1 MERKKARLE
10 LDNGQVLE
18 GWSFGYDGPATGEV
32 VFSTSMV
39 GYPESL
45 TDPSFQG
52 QILCVSYPLV
62 GNYGTPDMSTGPD
75 GLSLRAESER
85 IHVRGL
91 VIADYSENYSHWDA
105 VESLGDWLKREQVPG
120 LSGIDTRALTRMIR
134 EQGVMPG
141 RIVIDGDFSTPPAA
155 PLEMTKNLSSRP
167 SAAPHLSFRSSAA
180 PHLSF
185 RPSEAPH
192 LSFRPSEARGE
203 ICENLVAQVSCK
215 EVLRYGSGPKRVVL
229 VDCGVKHNILRC
241 LIDRNIE
248 VVRVPWDYDFTE
260 MDYDGL
266 FLSNGPG
273 DPAVCTETIAHLRK
287 ALQGDRPVFGVCLGS
302 QLMALAAGAKT
313 FKLPYGHRS
322 HNQPVRRVGTDRC
335 YITSQNHGYAVD
347 PATLPE
353 GWEPFFVNLNDG
365 TNEGIRHIAKPFF
378 ATQFHPEASGGPVDT
393 EFLFDDFL
401 SLL

>member
-1 MERKKARLE
+1 MERKKAKLV
-10 LDNGQVLE
+10 LGNGRTLE

-45 TDPSFQG
+45 TDPSFEG

-62 GNYGTPDMSTGPD
+62 GNYGIPDMATGPD
-75 GLSLRAESER
+75 GLVLRAESER

-105 VESLGDWLKREQVPG
+105 VESLGDWLKREKVPG
-120 LSGIDTRALTRMIR
+120 ISGVDTRALTRMIR
-134 EQGVMPG
+134 EEGVMPG
-141 RIVIDGDFSTPPAA
+141 EIVIDGDAAAA
-155 PLEMTKNLSSRP
+155 PVTDHPVS
-167 SAAPHLSFRSSAA
+167 
-180 PHLSF
+180 
-185 RPSEAPH
+185 
-192 LSFRPSEARGE
+192 
-203 ICENLVAQVSCK
+203 IVSCK
-215 EVLRYGSGPKRVVL
+215 EVLHYGKGPKRVVL

-241 LIDRNIE
+241 LVSRGIE

-260 MDYDGL
+260 MDCNGL

-273 DPAVCTETIAHLRK
+273 DPAVCTATIEHLRK

-322 HNQPVRRVGTDRC
+322 HNQPVRIVGTDRC

-347 PATLPE
+347 PTTLPA
-353 GWEPFFVNLNDG
+353 GWEPYFVNLNDG
-365 TNEGIRHIAKPFF
+365 TNEGVRHLTKPFF

-393 EFLFDDFL
+393 EFLFDDFI

>member
-1 MERKKARLE
+1 MTRKPAQLRLG
-10 LDNGQVLE
+10 NGRVLE
-18 GWSFGYDGPATGEV
+18 GWSFGYDGPASGEV

-105 VESLGDWLKREQVPG
+105 VESLGDWLKREHVPG
-120 LSGIDTRALTRMIR
+120 ISGIDTRALTRMIR
-134 EQGVMPG
+134 EEGVMPG
-141 RIVIDGDFSTPPAA
+141 EIVIGGDFSTP
-155 PLEMTKNLSSRP
+155 LEMTNNP
-167 SAAPHLSFRSSAA
+167 
-180 PHLSF
+180 SF
-185 RPSEAPH
+185 RPSEVSP

-203 ICENLVAQVSCK
+203 ISENLVSQVSCK
-215 EVLRYGSGPKRVVL
+215 EVLHYGKGQKRAVL

-241 LIDRNIE
+241 LVSRGIE
-248 VVRVPWDYDFTE
+248 VVRVPWDYDFTG

-273 DPAVCTETIAHLRK
+273 DPAVCTETIAHLRQ

-347 PATLPE
+347 PATLPA

>member
-1 MERKKARLE
+1 MERKKAKL
-10 LDNGQVLE
+10 LLGNGRTME

-45 TDPSFQG
+45 TDPSFEG

-62 GNYGTPDMSTGPD
+62 GNYGIPDMAVGPD
-75 GLSLRAESER
+75 GLALRAESER

-105 VESLGDWLKREQVPG
+105 VESLGDWLKREKVPG
-120 LSGIDTRALTRMIR
+120 ISGIDTRALTRMIR
-134 EQGVMPG
+134 EEGVMPG
-141 RIVIDGDFSTPPAA
+141 EIVIEGEVAAA
-155 PLEMTKNLSSRP
+155 PVTDHPVS
-167 SAAPHLSFRSSAA
+167 
-180 PHLSF
+180 
-185 RPSEAPH
+185 
-192 LSFRPSEARGE
+192 
-203 ICENLVAQVSCK
+203 IVSCK
-215 EVLRYGSGPKRVVL
+215 EVLHYGKGLKRVVL

-241 LIDRNIE
+241 LIERDIE
-248 VVRVPWDYDFTE
+248 VVRVPWDYDFTG

-273 DPAVCTETIAHLRK
+273 DPAVCTETIDHLRK

-365 TNEGIRHIAKPFF
+365 TNEGIRHLSKPFF

-393 EFLFDDFL
+393 EFLFDDFI

>member
-1 MERKKARLE
+1 MTRKKAELRLG
-10 LDNGQVLE
+10 NGRVLE

-120 LSGIDTRALTRMIR
+120 ISGIDTRLLTRMIR
-134 EQGVMPG
+134 EEGVMPG
-141 RIVIDGDFSTPPAA
+141 EIVIGGDFSTSPSAS
-155 PLEMTKNLSSRP
+155 LEMTNNP
-167 SAAPHLSFRSSAA
+167 
-180 PHLSF
+180 SF
-185 RPSEAPH
+185 RPSEASP

-203 ICENLVAQVSCK
+203 ISENLVAQVSCK
-215 EVLRYGSGPKRVVL
+215 EVLHYGKGPKRVVL

-241 LIDRNIE
+241 LVSRGIE
-248 VVRVPWDYDFTE
+248 VVRVPWDYDFT
-260 MDYDGL
+260 
-266 FLSNGPG
+266 
-273 DPAVCTETIAHLRK
+273 
-287 ALQGDRPVFGVCLGS
+287 
-302 QLMALAAGAKT
+302 
-313 FKLPYGHRS
+313 
-322 HNQPVRRVGTDRC
+322 
-335 YITSQNHGYAVD
+335 GYARRCRRTGRSSVC
-347 PATLPE
+347 AW
-353 GWEPFFVNLNDG
+353 G
-365 TNEGIRHIAKPFF
+365 
-378 ATQFHPEASGGPVDT
+378 AS
-393 EFLFDDFL
+393 
-401 SLL
+401 

>member
-10 LDNGQVLE
+10 LSNGQVLE
-18 GWSFGYDGPATGEV
+18 GWSFGFDGPAVGEV

-45 TDPSFQG
+45 TDPSFEG

-62 GNYGTPDMSTGPD
+62 GNYGIPDMGTGPD
-75 GLSLRAESER
+75 GLTLRAESER

-105 VESLGDWLKREQVPG
+105 VESLGDWLRRERVPG
-120 LSGIDTRALTRMIR
+120 ISGIDTRALTRMIR
-134 EQGVMPG
+134 EEGVMPG
-141 RIVIDGDFSTPPAA
+141 RIVVDGELPGGDFA
-155 PLEMTKNLSSRP
+155 P
-167 SAAPHLSFRSSAA
+167 
-180 PHLSF
+180 
-185 RPSEAPH
+185 
-192 LSFRPSEARGE
+192 GE
-203 ICENLVAQVSCK
+203 HLVAQVSCRD
-215 EVLRYGSGPKRVVL
+215 VLRYGQGRKRVVL

-241 LIDRNIE
+241 LVSRGVE
-248 VVRVPWDYDFTE
+248 VVRVPWDYDFTG

-273 DPAVCTETIAHLRK
+273 DPAVCTETIGHLRK
-287 ALQGDRPVFGVCLGS
+287 ALTEDRPVFGVCLGS
-302 QLMALAAGAKT
+302 QLMALAAGATT

-335 YITSQNHGYAVD
+335 FITSQNHGYAVN
-347 PATLPE
+347 PATLPA

-365 TNEGIRHIAKPFF
+365 TNEGIRHLEKPFF

>member
-1 MERKKARLE
+1 MERKKATL
-10 LDNGQVLE
+10 LLGNGRKME

-45 TDPSFQG
+45 TDPSFEG

-62 GNYGTPDMSTGPD
+62 GNYGIPDMATGPD
-75 GLSLRAESER
+75 GLALRAESER

-105 VESLGDWLKREQVPG
+105 VESLGDWLKREHVPG
-120 LSGIDTRALTRMIR
+120 ISGIDTRALTRMIR
-134 EQGVMPG
+134 EDGVMPG
-141 RIVIDGDFSTPPAA
+141 EIVIEGKPAA
-155 PLEMTKNLSSRP
+155 TPVTDHPVS
-167 SAAPHLSFRSSAA
+167 
-180 PHLSF
+180 
-185 RPSEAPH
+185 
-192 LSFRPSEARGE
+192 
-203 ICENLVAQVSCK
+203 IVSCK
-215 EVLRYGSGPKRVVL
+215 EVLHYGKGPKRVVL

-241 LIDRNIE
+241 LIERDIE
-248 VVRVPWDYDFTE
+248 VVRVPWDYDFTG

-273 DPAVCTETIAHLRK
+273 DPAVCTETIAHLRQ

-365 TNEGIRHIAKPFF
+365 TNEGIRHLSKPFF

-393 EFLFDDFL
+393 EFLFDDFI

>member
-1 MERKKARLE
+1 MTRKPAKL
-10 LDNGQVLE
+10 LLGNGRTLE

-45 TDPSFQG
+45 TDPSFEG

-62 GNYGTPDMSTGPD
+62 GNYGIPDMAAGPD
-75 GLSLRAESER
+75 GLALRAESER

-105 VESLGDWLKREQVPG
+105 VESLGDWLRREHVPG
-120 LSGIDTRALTRMIR
+120 ISGIDTRALTRMIR
-134 EQGVMPG
+134 EEGVMQG
-141 RIVIDGDFSTPPAA
+141 EIVIDSCHSEEG
-155 PLEMTKNLSSRP
+155 EVRRENLT
-167 SAAPHLSFRSSAA
+167 
-180 PHLSF
+180 
-185 RPSEAPH
+185 
-192 LSFRPSEARGE
+192 
-203 ICENLVAQVSCK
+203 ENLVARVSCR
-215 EVLRYGSGPKRVVL
+215 EVLHYGKGPKRVVL

-241 LIDRNIE
+241 LVGRNIE
-248 VVRVPWDYDFTE
+248 VVRVPWDYDFTG

-273 DPAVCTETIAHLRK
+273 DPAVCRATIDHLRK

-353 GWEPFFVNLNDG
+353 GWEPFFENLNDG
-365 TNEGIRHIAKPFF
+365 TNEGVRHIEKPFF

>member
-1 MERKKARLE
+1 MTRKPAQLRLG
-10 LDNGQVLE
+10 NGRVLE
-18 GWSFGYDGPATGEV
+18 GWSFGYDGPASGEV

-105 VESLGDWLKREQVPG
+105 VESLGDWLKREHVPG
-120 LSGIDTRALTRMIR
+120 ISGIDTRALTRMIR
-134 EQGVMPG
+134 EEGVMPG
-141 RIVIDGDFSTPPAA
+141 EIVIGGDFSTP
-155 PLEMTKNLSSRP
+155 LEMTNNP
-167 SAAPHLSFRSSAA
+167 
-180 PHLSF
+180 SF
-185 RPSEAPH
+185 RPSEVSP

-203 ICENLVAQVSCK
+203 ISENLVSQVSCK
-215 EVLRYGSGPKRVVL
+215 EVLPYGKGPKRVVL

-241 LIDRNIE
+241 LVSRGIE
-248 VVRVPWDYDFTE
+248 VVRVPWDYDFTG

-287 ALQGDRPVFGVCLGS
+287 ALQGDRPIFGVCLGS

-347 PATLPE
+347 PDTLPA

>member
-75 GLSLRAESER
+75 GLSLHAESER

-120 LSGIDTRALTRMIR
+120 ISGIDTRALTRMIR
-134 EQGVMPG
+134 GEGVMPG
-141 RIVIDGDFSTPPAA
+141 RIVIDGCPSREA
-155 PLEMTKNLSSRP
+155 EESSG
-167 SAAPHLSFRSSAA
+167 H
-180 PHLSF
+180 
-185 RPSEAPH
+185 
-192 LSFRPSEARGE
+192 
-203 ICENLVAQVSCK
+203 LVAQVSCR
-215 EVLRYGSGPKRVVL
+215 EVLHYGKGSKRVVL

-241 LIDRNIE
+241 LIDRNIK
-248 VVRVPWDYDFTE
+248 VVRVPWDYDFTG

-273 DPAVCTETIAHLRK
+273 DPAVCTETITHLRQ

-365 TNEGIRHIAKPFF
+365 TNEGIRHLTKPFF

>member
-75 GLSLRAESER
+75 GLSLHAESER

-120 LSGIDTRALTRMIR
+120 ISGIDTRALTRMIR
-134 EQGVMPG
+134 GEGVMQG
-141 RIVIDGDFSTPPAA
+141 RIVIDGCRSNGA
-155 PLEMTKNLSSRP
+155 EESSG
-167 SAAPHLSFRSSAA
+167 H
-180 PHLSF
+180 
-185 RPSEAPH
+185 
-192 LSFRPSEARGE
+192 
-203 ICENLVAQVSCK
+203 LVAQVSCR
-215 EVLRYGSGPKRVVL
+215 EVLHYGKGSKRVVL

-248 VVRVPWDYDFTE
+248 VVRVPWDYDFTG

-273 DPAVCTETIAHLRK
+273 DPAVCTETITHLRQ

-365 TNEGIRHIAKPFF
+365 TNEGIRHLTKPFF

>member
-10 LDNGQVLE
+10 LANGRVLD
-18 GWSFGYDGPATGEV
+18 GWSFGYDGPAVGEV

-45 TDPSFQG
+45 TDPSFEG

-62 GNYGTPDMSTGPD
+62 GNYGIPDMSSGPD
-75 GLSLRAESER
+75 GLVLHAESER

-105 VESLGDWLKREQVPG
+105 VESLSDWLRRERVPG
-120 LSGIDTRALTRMIR
+120 ISGIDTRALTRMIR
-134 EQGVMPG
+134 EEGVMPG
-141 RIVIDGDFSTPPAA
+141 RIIVEGGSASSPSDEGDAQGSNLLVPA
-155 PLEMTKNLSSRP
+155 
-167 SAAPHLSFRSSAA
+167 
-180 PHLSF
+180 
-185 RPSEAPH
+185 
-192 LSFRPSEARGE
+192 
-203 ICENLVAQVSCK
+203 VSCR
-215 EVLRYGSGPKRVVL
+215 EVIRYGQGSKRVVL

-241 LIDRNIE
+241 LVGRGME
-248 VVRVPWDYDFTE
+248 VVRVPWDYDFTG

-273 DPAVCTETIAHLRK
+273 DPAVCTETITHLQK
-287 ALQGDRPVFGVCLGS
+287 ALQEDRPIFGVCLGS
-302 QLMALAAGAKT
+302 QIMALAAGAKT

-335 YITSQNHGYAVD
+335 FITSQNHGYAVNPD
-347 PATLPE
+347 TLPD
-353 GWEPFFVNLNDG
+353 GWEPFFENLNDG
-365 TNEGIRHIAKPFF
+365 TNEGIRHLTKPFF

-393 EFLFDDFL
+393 EFLFDDFI

>member
-1 MERKKARLE
+1 MERKKAKLVLAGGRT
-10 LDNGQVLE
+10 LE

-45 TDPSFQG
+45 TDPSFEG

-62 GNYGTPDMSTGPD
+62 GNYGIPDMAAGPD
-75 GLSLRAESER
+75 GLVLRAESER

-105 VESLGDWLKREQVPG
+105 VESLGDWLKRERVPG
-120 LSGIDTRALTRMIR
+120 ISGVDTRALTRMIR
-134 EQGVMPG
+134 EEGVMPG
-141 RIVIDGDFSTPPAA
+141 EIVIDGTVAAA
-155 PLEMTKNLSSRP
+155 PVTDHP
-167 SAAPHLSFRSSAA
+167 
-180 PHLSF
+180 
-185 RPSEAPH
+185 
-192 LSFRPSEARGE
+192 
-203 ICENLVAQVSCK
+203 VAIVSCK
-215 EVLRYGSGPKRVVL
+215 EVLHYGKGSKRVVL

-241 LIDRNIE
+241 LVSRGME
-248 VVRVPWDYDFTE
+248 VVRVPWDYDFTG

-273 DPAVCTETIAHLRK
+273 DPSVCTETIAHLRK

-302 QLMALAAGAKT
+302 QLLALAAGAKT

-322 HNQPVRRVGTDRC
+322 HNQPVRRVGTDHC
-335 YITSQNHGYAVD
+335 FITSQNHGYAVD
-347 PATLPE
+347 PTTLPD
-353 GWEPFFVNLNDG
+353 GWEPFFENLNDG
-365 TNEGIRHIAKPFF
+365 TNEGIRHLTKPFF

-393 EFLFDDFL
+393 EFLFDDFI

>member
-75 GLSLRAESER
+75 GLSLHAESER

-91 VIADYSENYSHWDA
+91 VIADYSEKYSHWDA
-105 VESLGDWLKREQVPG
+105 VESLGDWLKRERVPG

-141 RIVIDGDFSTPPAA
+141 RIVIDDC
-155 PLEMTKNLSSRP
+155 
-167 SAAPHLSFRSSAA
+167 
-180 PHLSF
+180 
-185 RPSEAPH
+185 PSE
-192 LSFRPSEARGE
+192 EAADPRE
-203 ICENLVAQVSCK
+203 HLVAQVSCQ
-215 EVLRYGSGPKRVVL
+215 EVLHYGKGSKRVVL

-241 LIDRNIE
+241 LIDRDVE
-248 VVRVPWDYDFTE
+248 AVRVPWDYDFSG

-287 ALQGDRPVFGVCLGS
+287 ALEGDRPIFGVCLGS
-302 QLMALAAGAKT
+302 QLLALAAGAKT

-347 PATLPE
+347 PTTLPA

-365 TNEGIRHIAKPFF
+365 TNEGIRHLSKPFF

>member
-10 LDNGQVLE
+10 LGNGRVME
-18 GWSFGYDGPATGEV
+18 GWSFGYDGPASGEV

-105 VESLGDWLKREQVPG
+105 VESLGDWLKREQVPA

-134 EQGVMPG
+134 EEGVMPG
-141 RIVIDGDFSTPPAA
+141 RIVIDGCHAEEAA
-155 PLEMTKNLSSRP
+155 CGR
-167 SAAPHLSFRSSAA
+167 
-180 PHLSF
+180 
-185 RPSEAPH
+185 
-192 LSFRPSEARGE
+192 
-203 ICENLVAQVSCK
+203 CENLVSQVSCK
-215 EVLRYGSGPKRVVL
+215 EVLHYGQGPKRVVL

-241 LIDRNIE
+241 LVGRGIE
-248 VVRVPWDYDFTE
+248 VVRVPWDYDFTG

-273 DPAVCTETIAHLRK
+273 DPAVCTETVAHLRK

-322 HNQPVRRVGTDRC
+322 HNQPVRRVGTDMC
-335 YITSQNHGYAVD
+335 FITSQNHGYAVD
-347 PATLPE
+347 PTTLPA
-353 GWEPFFVNLNDG
+353 GWEPFFENLNDG
-365 TNEGIRHIAKPFF
+365 TNEGVRHKEKPFF

-393 EFLFDDFL
+393 EFLFDDFI

>member
-1 MERKKARLE
+1 MMERKKARLE

-18 GWSFGYDGPATGEV
+18 GWSFGYDGPAAGEV

-105 VESLGDWLKREQVPG
+105 VESLGDWLKRERVPG

-134 EQGVMPG
+134 GEGVMPG
-141 RIVIDGDFSTPPAA
+141 KIVIDGC
-155 PLEMTKNLSSRP
+155 
-167 SAAPHLSFRSSAA
+167 
-180 PHLSF
+180 
-185 RPSEAPH
+185 PSE
-192 LSFRPSEARGE
+192 EADASRE
-203 ICENLVAQVSCK
+203 HLVAQVSCK
-215 EVLRYGSGPKRVVL
+215 EVLQYGRGPKRVVL

-241 LIDRNIE
+241 LIDRNVE
-248 VVRVPWDYDFTE
+248 VVRVPWNYDFTG

-287 ALQGDRPVFGVCLGS
+287 ALEGDRPVFGVCLGS

-347 PATLPE
+347 PTTLPA

-365 TNEGIRHIAKPFF
+365 TNEGIRHLSKPFF

>member
-10 LDNGQVLE
+10 LDNGQALE

-62 GNYGTPDMSTGPD
+62 GNYGTPDMSAGPD

-91 VIADYSENYSHWDA
+91 VIADYSEKYSHWDA
-105 VESLGDWLKREQVPG
+105 VESLGDWLKRERVPG

-141 RIVIDGDFSTPPAA
+141 RIVIDGC
-155 PLEMTKNLSSRP
+155 
-167 SAAPHLSFRSSAA
+167 
-180 PHLSF
+180 
-185 RPSEAPH
+185 PSEEVAD
-192 LSFRPSEARGE
+192 LR
-203 ICENLVAQVSCK
+203 ENLVAQVSCR
-215 EVLRYGSGPKRVVL
+215 EVIHYGKGSKRVVL

-241 LIDRNIE
+241 LIGRGIE
-248 VVRVPWDYDFTE
+248 VVRVPWDYDFTG

-273 DPAVCTETIAHLRK
+273 DPAVCTETIAHLRQ

-302 QLMALAAGAKT
+302 QLLALAAGAKT

-365 TNEGIRHIAKPFF
+365 TNEGIRHLSKPFF

>member
-1 MERKKARLE
+1 MERKKAELRLG
-10 LDNGQVLE
+10 NGRVLE

-45 TDPSFQG
+45 TDPSFQGQILCVSYPLVGNYGTPDMSTGPDGLSG

-105 VESLGDWLKREQVPG
+105 VESLGDWLKRERVPG
-120 LSGIDTRALTRMIR
+120 ISGIDTRALTRMIR
-134 EQGVMPG
+134 EEGVMPG
-141 RIVIDGDFSTPPAA
+141 EIVIDGCHSGEADD
-155 PLEMTKNLSSRP
+155 LSSC
-167 SAAPHLSFRSSAA
+167 H
-180 PHLSF
+180 
-185 RPSEAPH
+185 SE
-192 LSFRPSEARGE
+192 EGGARRE
-203 ICENLVAQVSCK
+203 NLQENLVAQVSCQ
-215 EVLRYGSGPKRVVL
+215 EVLHYGKGPKRVVL
-229 VDCGVKHNILRC
+229 VDCGVK
-241 LIDRNIE
+241 
-248 VVRVPWDYDFTE
+248 

-273 DPAVCTETIAHLRK
+273 DPAVCTETIAHLRQ

-347 PATLPE
+347 PATLPAD
-353 GWEPFFVNLNDG
+353 WEPFFVNLNDG
-365 TNEGIRHIAKPFF
+365 TNEGIRHISKPFF

>member
-1 MERKKARLE
+1 MTRKPAQLRLG
-10 LDNGQVLE
+10 NGRVLE
-18 GWSFGYDGPATGEV
+18 GWSFGYDGPASGEV

-105 VESLGDWLKREQVPG
+105 VESLGDWLKREHVPG
-120 LSGIDTRALTRMIR
+120 ISGIDTRALTRMIR
-134 EQGVMPG
+134 EEGVMPG
-141 RIVIDGDFSTPPAA
+141 EIVIGGDFSTP
-155 PLEMTKNLSSRP
+155 LEMTNTP
-167 SAAPHLSFRSSAA
+167 
-180 PHLSF
+180 SF
-185 RPSEAPH
+185 RPSEVSP

-203 ICENLVAQVSCK
+203 ISENLVSQVSCK
-215 EVLRYGSGPKRVVL
+215 EVLPYGKGPKRVVL

-241 LIDRNIE
+241 LVSRGIE
-248 VVRVPWDYDFTE
+248 VVRVPWDYDFTG

-273 DPAVCTETIAHLRK
+273 DPAVCTETIAHLRQ

-347 PATLPE
+347 PDTLPA

>member
-1 MERKKARLE
+1 MTRKPAKL
-10 LDNGQVLE
+10 LLGNGQALE
-18 GWSFGYDGPATGEV
+18 GWSFGYDGPTTGEV

-45 TDPSFQG
+45 TDPSFEG

-62 GNYGTPDMSTGPD
+62 GNYGIPDMAAGPD
-75 GLSLRAESER
+75 GLALRAESER

-105 VESLGDWLKREQVPG
+105 VESLGDWLRREHVPG
-120 LSGIDTRALTRMIR
+120 ISGIDTRALTRMIR
-134 EQGVMPG
+134 EEGVMPG
-141 RIVIDGDFSTPPAA
+141 EIVIDGCHSEEAA
-155 PLEMTKNLSSRP
+155 CGRRENP
-167 SAAPHLSFRSSAA
+167 
-180 PHLSF
+180 
-185 RPSEAPH
+185 
-192 LSFRPSEARGE
+192 
-203 ICENLVAQVSCK
+203 ENLVARVSCR
-215 EVLRYGSGPKRVVL
+215 EVLHYGKGPKRVVL

-241 LIDRNIE
+241 LVGRNIE
-248 VVRVPWDYDFTE
+248 VVRVPWDYDFTG

-273 DPAVCTETIAHLRK
+273 DPAVCRATIDHLRK

-353 GWEPFFVNLNDG
+353 GWEPFFENLNDG
-365 TNEGIRHIAKPFF
+365 TNEGIRHLEKPFF

>member
-1 MERKKARLE
+1 MTRKPAKL
-10 LDNGQVLE
+10 LLGNGQALE

-45 TDPSFQG
+45 TDPSFDG

-62 GNYGTPDMSTGPD
+62 GNYGIPDMAAGPD
-75 GLSLRAESER
+75 GLALRAESER

-105 VESLGDWLKREQVPG
+105 VESLGDWLRRERVPG
-120 LSGIDTRALTRMIR
+120 ISGIDTRALTRMIR
-134 EQGVMPG
+134 EEGVMPG
-141 RIVIDGDFSTPPAA
+141 EIVIDDC
-155 PLEMTKNLSSRP
+155 
-167 SAAPHLSFRSSAA
+167 
-180 PHLSF
+180 
-185 RPSEAPH
+185 PSEEG
-192 LSFRPSEARGE
+192 EARHGNLA
-203 ICENLVAQVSCK
+203 ENLVARVSCR
-215 EVLRYGSGPKRVVL
+215 EVLHYGKGPKRVVL

-241 LIDRNIE
+241 LVGRNIE
-248 VVRVPWDYDFTE
+248 VVRVPWDYDFTG

-273 DPAVCTETIAHLRK
+273 DPAVCRATIDHLRK

-353 GWEPFFVNLNDG
+353 GWEPFFENLNDG
-365 TNEGIRHIAKPFF
+365 TNEGIRHLEKPFF

>member
-1 MERKKARLE
+1 MMRKKAKLV
-10 LDNGQVLE
+10 LGNGRVLE

-45 TDPSFQG
+45 TDPSFEG

-62 GNYGTPDMSTGPD
+62 GNYGIPDMATGPD
-75 GLSLRAESER
+75 GLVLRAESER

-105 VESLGDWLKREQVPG
+105 VESLGDWLKREKVPG
-120 LSGIDTRALTRMIR
+120 ISGVDTRALTRMIR
-134 EQGVMPG
+134 EEGVMPG
-141 RIVIDGDFSTPPAA
+141 RIVMDGDFSTPPSAS
-155 PLEMTKNLSSRP
+155 LEMTNP
-167 SAAPHLSFRSSAA
+167 CH
-180 PHLSF
+180 
-185 RPSEAPH
+185 SE
-192 LSFRPSEARGE
+192 EAFGRR
-203 ICENLVAQVSCK
+203 ENLVSAVSCK
-215 EVLRYGSGPKRVVL
+215 EVLHYGKGSKRVVL

-241 LIDRNIE
+241 LVSRGIE

-260 MDYDGL
+260 MDCNGL

-273 DPAVCTETIAHLRK
+273 DPSVCTATIEHLRK
-287 ALQGDRPVFGVCLGS
+287 ALKGDRPVFGVCLGS

-322 HNQPVRRVGTDRC
+322 HNQPVRIVGTDRC
-335 YITSQNHGYAVD
+335 FITSQNHGYAVD
-347 PATLPE
+347 PTTLPA
-353 GWEPFFVNLNDG
+353 GWEPYFVNLNDG
-365 TNEGIRHIAKPFF
+365 TNEGVRHLTKPFF

-393 EFLFDDFL
+393 EFLFDDFI

>member
-1 MERKKARLE
+1 MTRKPAKL
-10 LDNGQVLE
+10 LLGNGRALE
-18 GWSFGYDGPATGEV
+18 GWSFGYDGPAAGEV

-45 TDPSFQG
+45 TDPSFEG

-62 GNYGTPDMSTGPD
+62 GNYGIPDMAAGPD
-75 GLSLRAESER
+75 GLALRAESER

-105 VESLGDWLKREQVPG
+105 VESLGDWLRREHVPG
-120 LSGIDTRALTRMIR
+120 ISGIDTRALTRMIR
-134 EQGVMPG
+134 EEGVMPG
-141 RIVIDGDFSTPPAA
+141 EIVIDDC
-155 PLEMTKNLSSRP
+155 
-167 SAAPHLSFRSSAA
+167 
-180 PHLSF
+180 
-185 RPSEAPH
+185 PSEEG
-192 LSFRPSEARGE
+192 EARHGNLA
-203 ICENLVAQVSCK
+203 ENLVARVSCP
-215 EVLRYGSGPKRVVL
+215 EVLHYGKGPKRVVL

-241 LIDRNIE
+241 LVGRNIE
-248 VVRVPWDYDFTE
+248 VVRVPWDYDFTG

-273 DPAVCTETIAHLRK
+273 DPSVCRATIDHLRK

-353 GWEPFFVNLNDG
+353 GWEPFFENLNDG
-365 TNEGIRHIAKPFF
+365 TNEGIRHLEKPFF